1 MATIRI
7 DHYAEI
13 DSTNEEARRRALAG
27 ERGPV
32 WIRADRQN
40 AGRGRRGREWISRPG
55 NLFITG
61 LYVLDTQAADAAR
74 LSFAAAL
81 SVADLVAELAPT
93 LSPRL
98 KWPNDVLVEGRK
110 ICGILLESGNAP
122 GGGLWLAVGIGVNLA
137 HHPEDAER
145 PATSLAAYGVKA
157 DPAEAGQHLAEHFDI
172 WLQRWQQSGFAPLR
186 DAWLAR
192 AHGLGEK
199 ATARLE
205 SETVEGV
212 FVDLM
217 PDGALRLD
225 LADGSRRVI
234 SAGDVFFPA
243 LMKG

>member
-1 MATIRI
+1 MSPRI

-13 DSTNEEARRRALAG
+13 DSTNEEARRRALGG

-32 WIRADRQN
+32 WIRADRQG
-40 AGRGRRGREWISRPG
+40 AGRGRRGRAWVSEPG

-61 LYVLDTQAADAAR
+61 LYVLDTGASEAAR

-81 SVADLVAELAPT
+81 AVADLVEEAAPG
-93 LSPRL
+93 LDPRL
-98 KWPNDVLVEGRK
+98 KWPNDVLIGGRK
-110 ICGILLESGNAP
+110 VCGILLESGPAP

-137 HHPEDAER
+137 HHPQDSER
-145 PATSLAAYGVKA
+145 PATSLAAHGAKT
-157 DPAEAGQHLAEHFDI
+157 DPAQAGERLAYHFDT
-172 WLQRWQQSGFAPLR
+172 WLQRWQQAGFAPIR

-205 SETVEGV
+205 TETVEGV
-212 FVDLM
+212 FADLM
-217 PDGALRLD
+217 PDGSLRLD
-225 LADGSRRVI
+225 LADGTRRLI
-234 SAGDVFFPA
+234 SAGDVFFPG

>member
-1 MATIRI
+1 MALKV
-7 DHYAEI
+7 DQYAEI

-32 WIRADRQN
+32 WIRADRQS
-40 AGRGRRGREWISRPG
+40 AGRGRRGREWVSRAG

-61 LYVLDTQAADAAR
+61 LYVLDSPAGDAAR

-81 SVADLVAELAPT
+81 SVADLAEELAPG
-93 LSPRL
+93 LNPRL
-98 KWPNDVLVEGRK
+98 KWPNDVLIDRRK
-110 ICGILLESGNAP
+110 LCGILLESGPAP

-137 HHPEDAER
+137 HHPDDAER
-145 PATSLAAYGVKA
+145 PATSLASHGVTA
-157 DPAEAGQHLAEHFDI
+157 DPAHAGTRLAHHFDT
-172 WLQRWQQSGFAPLR
+172 WLQRWQTHGFAPIR

-192 AHGLGEK
+192 AHGLGER

-205 SETVEGV
+205 NETIEGV

-225 LADGSRRVI
+225 LADGTRRVI

-243 LMKG
+243 LAKG

>member
-1 MATIRI
+1 MTLRV

-13 DSTNEEARRRALAG
+13 DSTNEEARRRALSG

-32 WIRADRQN
+32 WIRADRQG
-40 AGRGRRGREWISRPG
+40 AGRGRRGREWVSQPG

-61 LYVLDTQAADAAR
+61 LYVLDTQASDAAR

-81 SVADLVAELAPT
+81 SVADLIEELAPG
-93 LSPRL
+93 LDPRL
-98 KWPNDVLVEGRK
+98 KWPNDVLIKGRK
-110 ICGILLESGNAP
+110 VCGILLESGNAP
-122 GGGLWLAVGIGVNLA
+122 GGGLWLAAGIGVNLA
-137 HHPEDAER
+137 HHPDDSER
-145 PATSLAAYGVKA
+145 PATSLAAYGTKP
-157 DPAEAGQHLAEHFDI
+157 DPGHAGERLAHHFDN
-172 WLQRWQQSGFAPLR
+172 WLQRWQVSGFAPVR

-212 FVDLM
+212 FADLM

-225 LADGSRRVI
+225 LADGTRRLI
-234 SAGDVFFPA
+234 SAGDVFFPS